1 MFMQNDGLAGRASD
15 NRRLS
20 TLRAE
25 ILALIVLHVLIFSHL
40 P

>member
-1 MFMQNDGLAGRASD
+1 MLMQNDGLAGWASD

-25 ILALIVLHVLIFSHL
+25 ILTLIVLCVLIFSHL